1 MDTFRVSTL
10 SNIKRDKTFHCL
22 LFSLGQDPKWGH
34 RVIMGTV
41 HIQLIPFSLYDAL
54 WHHYGCSPSSSH
66 CLISTFLSYSGSKS
80 TNNPSTEYSVLAME
94 RWLLRATSKRC
105 GQGWNGKDP
114 LSNPAMHRRLLCTPS
129 SEENINPSESSRAI
143 PGRSP
148 WKLCFADAEGD
159 SPSRGGTR
167 RLQEQPAD
175 SGLRTLCLH
184 PKQGQEQ

>member
-66 CLISTFLSYSGSKS
+66 CLISTFLSYSGSKKYKQS
-80 TNNPSTEYSVLAME
+80 QYRVFGVGHGALTAESNIKTLWARM
-94 RWLLRATSKRC
+94 KRE
-105 GQGWNGKDP
+105 G
-114 LSNPAMHRRLLCTPS
+114 
-129 SEENINPSESSRAI
+129 PSEQSSYA
-143 PGRSP
+143 P
-148 WKLCFADAEGD
+148 
-159 SPSRGGTR
+159 
-167 RLQEQPAD
+167 
-175 SGLRTLCLH
+175 
-184 PKQGQEQ
+184 